1 MLKCNELLILAER
14 DRKVCRLVE
23 RDFPEPYAVSAVA
36 FHMQQAIEKLLK
48 GLILMYGEEPACTY
62 SITKLIDHCQ
72 RLDIEIPEE
81 LDDISDTLTLWE
93 TNSRYDPYMD
103 FSQKKYDKAKK
114 MYDHLYEKLSN
125 ELDAIQETDET
136 ESQGFNMTL

>member
-1 MLKCNELLILAER
+1 MLKSDELLILAER
-14 DRKVCRLVE
+14 DRKLCKRIE
-23 RDFPEPYAVSAVA
+23 GDFPDEYAVSAA
-36 FHMQQAIEKLLK
+36 AYHMQQAIEKLLK
-48 GLILMYGEEPACTY
+48 GLILINGEEPAYTHN
-62 SITKLIDHCQ
+62 ITKLIGHCQ

-114 MYDHLYEKLSN
+114 MYDYLYEKLSQ
-125 ELDAIQETDET
+125 ELDEIQETDET
-136 ESQGFNMTL
+136 ESQGPSMTI

>member
-1 MLKCNELLILAER
+1 MLKCDEFLLLAER
-14 DRKVCRLVE
+14 DRKVCSLAE
-23 RDFPEPYAVSAVA
+23 RDFPEEYAVSAAA

-48 GLILMYGEEPACTY
+48 GLILINGEEPAYTHN
-62 SITKLIDHCQ
+62 ITKLIGHCQ

-81 LDDISDTLTLWE
+81 LNDISDTLTLWG
-93 TNSRYDPYMD
+93 TSSGYDPYME
-103 FSQKKYDKAKK
+103 FSQKKYETSKK

-125 ELDAIQETDET
+125 ELDEIQETDES